1 MKLKKIDHIGIAVPS
16 MADGRTFWSE
26 ILGLGCA
33 GEETVAAQ
41 KVTTG
46 FFPVGEREV
55 ELLESTDPDGPV
67 ARFIARN
74 GPGMQHI
81 AFEVDDIEAALAELS
96 ARGVRLIDQ
105 QPRMGAGNKKIAFL
119 HPKSTGGVLVELC
132 QPLD

>member
-16 MADGRTFWSE
+16 MAEGKKFWSE
-26 ILGLGCA
+26 ILGLPLA

-46 FFPVGEREV
+46 FFPVGESEV
-55 ELLESTDPDGPV
+55 ELLESSDADGAV
-67 ARFIARN
+67 ARFIERQ

-81 AFEVDDIEAALAELS
+81 AFEVDNIEAALAELGEQ
-96 ARGVRLIDQ
+96 GVRLIDQ